1 MAEIN
6 EIIVKTEHQLRFE
19 NDILVDKKELT
30 TITDQNGQE
39 TSILWH
45 SRKINDT
52 EYIVKSIIKNKDSES
67 AETTQLTKFSESQTE
82 AFLLEWER
90 KWSTRTITD
99 SEVKIATEEAVKQ
112 AQEAKSQ
119 ANVLEKDEDQTK

>member
-6 EIIVKTEHQLRFE
+6 EIIVKTEHQLRLE

-52 EYIVKSIIKNKDSES
+52 EYIVTSMMRNRDSES
-67 AETTQLTKFSESQTE
+67 AETTQLTKFSESETE
-82 AFLLEWER
+82 AFLHEWER

-99 SEVKIATEEAVKQ
+99 SEVKIATEEAVQQ
-112 AQEAKSQ
+112 AQEAKRQ
-119 ANVLEKDEDQTK
+119 ANVLE

>member
-52 EYIVKSIIKNKDSES
+52 EYIVKSIIRNKDSES
-67 AETTQLTKFSESQTE
+67 AETIQLTKFSESQTK
-82 AFLLEWER
+82 AFLQEWER

-112 AQEAKSQ
+112 AHEAKRQ
-119 ANVLEKDEDQTK
+119 ANVLEKDEDKTK

>member
-6 EIIVKTEHQLRFE
+6 EIIVKTEHQLRLE

-52 EYIVKSIIKNKDSES
+52 EYIGIY
-67 AETTQLTKFSESQTE
+67 
-82 AFLLEWER
+82 
-90 KWSTRTITD
+90 
-99 SEVKIATEEAVKQ
+99 
-112 AQEAKSQ
+112 
-119 ANVLEKDEDQTK
+119 